1 MAFDWTKVEGYRED
15 MTPEEKIALLSS
27 YEEPVP
33 DKGGTN
39 WKAQFDKAS
48 SELAAM
54 KKQFKEKMSEDE
66 RKELERAEN
75 EKKMSD
81 ELAELKRERTVNQYT
96 QSFMAQKYDAETA
109 AAMAKAIADGDMD
122 GMFEALKKGNDGME
136 QAIKTELLR
145 NTPKPGGGEPDADKP
160 SDGERLAKEIGG
172 QRAAANKASNDIL
185 AHYK

>member
-27 YEEPVP
+27 YEDPNADRP
-33 DKGGTN
+33 KLKAALDKT
-39 WKAQFDKAS
+39 S

-54 KKQFKEKMSEDE
+54 KKQLKEKMSEDE
-66 RKELERAEN
+66 RKELERAEV

-81 ELAELKRERTVNQYT
+81 EMAELKRERTVNRYT

-122 GMFEALKKGNDGME
+122 GMFKALKKGNDGME

-145 NTPKPGGGEPDADKP
+145 NTPKPGSGEPDADNP
-160 SDGERLAKEIGG
+160 SDGERLAK
-172 QRAAANKASNDIL
+172 
-185 AHYK
+185 